1 MKISESEKQE
11 ICENLK
17 KALSLS
23 KSQRP
28 ISLLTTNQEKM
39 ISEVVLG
46 NHKTYKYILL
56 TALATKSV
64 IHNIDILSLQA
75 SSDSTGAYDARS
87 IAHSVIVPFER
98 AFLQDSSLGFSN
110 EPFLN
115 KPARFKELNKSNA
128 VRNGGDRHKLESLV
142 NTLPT
147 FHSQSAFDGMVF
159 FFQKL
164 TEQPVDKI
172 PYDDIKKENPLFNF
186 RNFSKDLLSKSYG
199 GESLAFGI
207 GLVLKIFFSCINTDN
222 RVLVHKVNES
232 GSSSLEAGDIDVFS
246 DNTIIGCVEA
256 KDKTFTIQDVEHA
269 AQKAAKS
276 HIYNSSFVYNG
287 PMLPKFSLDDM
298 SKSIW
303 QNQNV
308 HILIVDYDNYYRSIL
323 GNINFN
329 TSHVLSSVNELL
341 DSGELSKE
349 FSDYVLTLLGTNDGY
364 FQQNN

>member
-1 MKISESEKQE
+1 MKISENEKKE
-11 ICENLK
+11 IYKNLK
-17 KALSLS
+17 TALSLS
-23 KSQRP
+23 KSQRS
-28 ISLLTTNQEKM
+28 ISFLTTDQEKM
-39 ISEVVLG
+39 ISEIVLG

-64 IHNIDILSLQA
+64 IQNIDILSLQA
-75 SSDSTGAYDARS
+75 SSDSIGAYDARS
-87 IAHSVIVPFER
+87 IAHSIIVPFER
-98 AFLQDSSLGFSN
+98 TFLQGSSLGLSN

-128 VRNGGDRHKLESLV
+128 VRNGSDRHKLELLV
-142 NTLPT
+142 DILPS
-147 FHSQSAFDGMVF
+147 FNSQSAFEGIVF

-164 TEQPVDKI
+164 TEQQVDRI
-172 PYDDIKKENPLFNF
+172 PQDIKNENSLFNF
-186 RNFSKDLLSKSYG
+186 SNFSKDLLSKSYG

-246 DNTIIGCVEA
+246 NNTIIGCVEA
-256 KDKTFTIQDVEHA
+256 KDKRFTIQDVEHA

-287 PMLPKFSLDDM
+287 PTLPKSTLDSM

-303 QNQNV
+303 RNQNV
-308 HILIVDYDNYYRSIL
+308 HISIVDFDNYYLSIL

-329 TSHVLSSVNELL
+329 TSHVLSSVNEMLES
-341 DSGELSKE
+341 DELSKE

-364 FQQNN
+364 FQQNH